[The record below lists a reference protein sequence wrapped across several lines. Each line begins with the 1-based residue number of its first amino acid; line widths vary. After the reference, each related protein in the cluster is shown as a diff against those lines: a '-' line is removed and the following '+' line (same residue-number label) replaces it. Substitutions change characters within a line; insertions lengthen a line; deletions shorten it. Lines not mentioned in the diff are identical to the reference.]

1 MDWFVEKFVNLLV
14 DATAYIADTFGNSI
28 LGLLTMN
35 VGSGKSFFDLVFSSV
50 GNFYQYFVI
59 IAIAFLLIN
68 YVWQLSKMMFLSQGS
83 NDTPLSLTAWT
94 IIAGCLI
101 YAGQRIIYIFEG
113 FFNIIYGAL
122 LNAKLSEATEA
133 AIDFSGI
140 SDNMTTALAS
150 GDSAGGPTS
159 TAGSIGALL
168 LTLFLLLMLAY
179 QFIMFLIEMA
189 ERYIV
194 LGVLYY
200 TCPFA
205 FSMLGSKSTS
215 NIFASWVRMIGSQLF
230 LMLCNVIFFRLFMMG
245 LNSYDGLLET
255 YKQQIEAKA
264 GIMANYNLG
273 TVVIVWVLMMHG
285 ILAVATRVDSYLN
298 TLGLSAAQTGRGL
311 AGAMVASA
319 MGVRRALAPIKEGRK
334 KLQSKVNHA
343 AWDKFKQTRE
353 DRKTAEAEHKAA
365 GERLGEAIRKREAES
380 HVYTDENGNIS
391 AGSFKNAMDK
401 NIVGDELS
409 KLNGMKAADS
419 FIKHSSLNGT
429 DFAKGIEKTSFK
441 TREDGTFSMKWRDPK
456 TGQVADIDVAT
467 LDPDLMGHSNV
478 ATDKLQGRTFT
489 MTDGDGNQ
497 IQMFAAATG
506 DGADAFNSY
515 NPAMEKTMAD
525 FNQQENCSAEQ
536 VAPGVWQ
543 TTRTDDAGNV
553 IEAKEYSCASMYGS
567 DVALNSS
574 TEQIGDMSYN
584 VSDITAATTG
594 PVVSTAANPAQD
606 FNEILSMGDVS
617 NVKQSAEGA
626 FTMDINGQKYMAT
639 SSALWDIPANT
650 QNVQTMYASST
661 GAEYK
666 LFAADPAIVPIKR
679 ATTLGDGARAHG
691 VFATPKTPI
700 TNSHTQ
706 HHSAP
711 PKPPMYRTAQHR
723 ANIEGGNHP
732 QLGPGE

>member
-1 MDWFVEKFVNLLV
+1 MDWFVEKLVNLLV

-35 VGSGKSFFDLVFSSV
+35 VGSGKSFFDLVFSSI

-101 YAGQRIIYIFEG
+101 YAGQQIIYIFED

-179 QFIMFLIEMA
+179 QFIMYLIEMA

-215 NIFASWVRMIGSQLF
+215 NIFGSWVRMIGSQLF

-255 YKQQIEAKA
+255 YKQQTAAKA

-285 ILAVATRVDSYLN
+285 ILAVATRADSYLN

-319 MGVRRALAPIKEGRK
+319 MGVRRALAPVK

-343 AWDKFKQTRE
+343 ARDKFKQTRE
-353 DRKTAEAEHKAA
+353 DRRTAEAEHKAA
-365 GERLGEAIRKREAES
+365 GEKLDEALRKREAES
-380 HVYTDENGNIS
+380 HVYTDKNGNIS

-401 NIVGDELS
+401 NIVNDELS

-419 FIKHSSLNGT
+419 FIKHSSLDGS

-478 ATDKLQGRTFT
+478 ATDQLQGRTFT

-497 IQMFAAATG
+497 LQMFAAATG

-515 NPAMEKTMAD
+515 NPAMEKAMAD

-553 IEAKEYSCASMYGS
+553 IEAKEYSSASMYGA
-567 DVALNSS
+567 DAALNSS

-584 VSDITAATTG
+584 VSDITAASTG
-594 PVVSTAANPAQD
+594 PAVSTAANPAYD

-617 NVKQSAEGA
+617 NVQQRSLGA
-626 FTMDINGQKYMAT
+626 FTMDINGQQYAAV
-639 SSALWDIPANT
+639 SSALWDVPASA
-650 QNVQTMYASST
+650 QNVKTMYASST

-666 LFAADPAIVPIKR
+666 LVAADQMGGGQLSKR
-679 ATTLGDGARAHG
+679 AVSLDNNARAHG
-691 VFATPKTPI
+691 VFATAKMPI
-700 TNSHTQ
+700 TNSNAP

-711 PKPPMYRTAQHR
+711 TKPPMYRAAQHR
-723 ANIEGGNHP
+723 ANIAGGNHP

>member
-1 MDWFVEKFVNLLV
+1 MDWFVEKLVNLLV

-35 VGSGKSFFDLVFSSV
+35 VGSGKSFFDLVFSSI

-101 YAGQRIIYIFEG
+101 YAGQQIIYIFED

-179 QFIMFLIEMA
+179 QFIMYLIEMA

-215 NIFASWVRMIGSQLF
+215 NIFGSWVRMIGSQLF

-255 YKQQIEAKA
+255 YKQQTAAKA

-319 MGVRRALAPIKEGRK
+319 MGVRRALAPVK

-353 DRKTAEAEHKAA
+353 DRRTAEAEHKAA
-365 GERLGEAIRKREAES
+365 GEKLDEALRKREAES
-380 HVYTDENGNIS
+380 HVYTDKNGNIS

-401 NIVGDELS
+401 NIVNDELS

-419 FIKHSSLNGT
+419 FIKHSSLDGS

-478 ATDKLQGRTFT
+478 ATDQLQGRTFT

-497 IQMFAAATG
+497 LHMFAAATG

-515 NPAMEKTMAD
+515 NPAMEKAMAD

-553 IEAKEYSCASMYGS
+553 IEAKEYSSASMYGA
-567 DVALNSS
+567 DAALNSS

-584 VSDITAATTG
+584 VSDITAASTG
-594 PVVSTAANPAQD
+594 PAVSTAANPAYD

-617 NVKQSAEGA
+617 NVQQRSLGA
-626 FTMDINGQKYMAT
+626 FTMDINGQQYAAV
-639 SSALWDIPANT
+639 SSALWDVPASA
-650 QNVQTMYASST
+650 QNVKTMYASST

-666 LFAADPAIVPIKR
+666 LVAADQMGGGQLSKR
-679 ATTLGDGARAHG
+679 AVSLDNNARAHG
-691 VFATPKTPI
+691 VFATAKMPI
-700 TNSHTQ
+700 TNSNAP

-711 PKPPMYRTAQHR
+711 TKPPMYRAAQHR
-723 ANIEGGNHP
+723 ANIAGGNHP